1 MRTFGAAWRFI
12 TVFPFFTAPG
22 DDEVELLRRCGWTF
36 PFIGLVLGI
45 ITGVVVWFLA
55 ALLPLP
61 VVAALAVAVLAMY
74 SAGFH
79 LDGLS
84 DCGDAL
90 LSPGRDKEKC
100 LAIMKDSRI
109 GAHGA
114 MALVLL
120 LLTKFACLAS
130 APDRYGIAAMAFLMP
145 LAGRAGMLWVMG
157 LLPYA
162 RSEGLVNIIVVTM
175 GHIALG
181 IVVLAAAALG
191 TVGLVR
197 MIILMAVWLAV
208 SLGWTLYLKRRLGGA
223 TGDCYGAACELAET
237 VAGIGLLVTV
247 SV

>member
-12 TVFPFFTAPG
+12 TIFPFFTRAG
-22 DDEVELLRRCGWTF
+22 DDEVDLLRRCGWTF
-36 PFIGLVLGI
+36 PFIGLILGLV
-45 ITGVVVWFLA
+45 TGAAVWLLA
-55 ALLPLP
+55 AVLPVP
-61 VVAALAVAVLAMY
+61 VVAALAVTVLAMY

-120 LLTKFACLAS
+120 LLTKYACLA
-130 APDRYGIAAMAFLMP
+130 ATPDRYGLAAMAFLMP

-162 RSEGLVNIIVVTM
+162 RSEGLGNIIVVTM

-181 IVVLAAAALG
+181 IVALAAAAFL
-191 TVGLVR
+191 TVGPVR
-197 MIILMAVWLAV
+197 AVAVMAVWLAV
-208 SLGWTLYLKRRLGGA
+208 SLAWTLYLKRRLGGA

-237 VAGIGLLVTV
+237 AAGIGLLVTV
-247 SV
+247 ST